1 MSTYKAP
8 ITMEDLALMSG
19 GRPVHHKKPIKTARA
34 DVKKVKAQANKF
46 AKYLDK
52 KQTSKPEITAKPK
65 PKSAATGTKPKPKS
79 AATGTK
85 PKPKSSTGT
94 KPKTKSTATKPKP
107 KPATGTKAKSATK
120 SSSTA
125 TKPKSAPKSV
135 KKTGTSAH
143 PNFKPANNTR
153 PLMKW

>member
-19 GRPVHHKKPIKTARA
+19 GRPVHHKKPIKTAHA

-52 KQTSKPEITAKPK
+52 KQTSKPEIIAKPK
-65 PKSAATGTKPKPKS
+65 PKSAASKPKSSTATKPKPKS
-79 AATGTK
+79 ATGTK
-85 PKPKSSTGT
+85 PKSSTATKPKPKSTTAKKPKSSTGT
-94 KPKTKSTATKPKP
+94 KPKS
-107 KPATGTKAKSATK
+107 ATGTKA
-120 SSSTA
+120 
-125 TKPKSAPKSV
+125 KSV

>member
-19 GRPVHHKKPIKTARA
+19 GRPVHHKKPIKTAHA

-52 KQTSKPEITAKPK
+52 KQTSKPEIVAKPK
-65 PKSAATGTKPKPKS
+65 PKSTSTGTKPKSKSAATGTKPKSSTATKPKPKAKSATGTKPKPKS

-85 PKPKSSTGT
+85 PKSATS
-94 KPKTKSTATKPKP
+94 TKS
-107 KPATGTKAKSATK
+107 
-120 SSSTA
+120 
-125 TKPKSAPKSV
+125 KSV

>member
-65 PKSAATGTKPKPKS
+65 PAAATTKPKPKSTATATKPKSASTGTKPKPKS
-79 AATGTK
+79 K
-85 PKPKSSTGT
+85 PSTGT
-94 KPKTKSTATKPKP
+94 KTKPKSSTATKPKP
-107 KPATGTKAKSATK
+107 KSA
-120 SSSTA
+120 
-125 TKPKSAPKSV
+125 V

-143 PNFKPANNTR
+143 PNFKPETNTR